1 MVKFYQ
7 LYSYWA
13 LLLLILYLLNII
25 YFSVLP
31 TLVLVFIGQI
41 IIFIYVLSKK
51 QKVNYSL
58 GILLLLFHLIP
69 ITLVYTNLIT
79 FNDILYNFGI
89 FMVYNI
95 SLMFQK
101 TNIIEVYRKITE
113 NANISTYKHY
123 QQIFSL

>member
-1 MVKFYQ
+1 M
-7 LYSYWA
+7 
-13 LLLLILYLLNII
+13 N
-25 YFSVLP
+25 
-31 TLVLVFIGQI
+31 
-41 IIFIYVLSKK
+41 KK

-69 ITLVYTNLIT
+69 ISLVYTNLIT